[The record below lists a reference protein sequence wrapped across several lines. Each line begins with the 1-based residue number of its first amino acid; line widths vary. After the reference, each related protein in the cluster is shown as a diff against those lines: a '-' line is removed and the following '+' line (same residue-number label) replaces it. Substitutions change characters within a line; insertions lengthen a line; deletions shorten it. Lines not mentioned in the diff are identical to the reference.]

1 MSSDPSEVEEAR
13 RAAQREAA
21 RRRQANFRARERA
34 RGLEMITLKVPGP
47 MRGAFAR
54 LAAAVQS
61 DDALLDDSFS
71 EIREALEAWRS
82 RSASPEAPAAEA
94 PPRPPRPVKAPPPPP
109 PPAPE
114 PVADLAV
121 EEPSPGPVPFD
132 TWVDLAGLWSSSA
145 IVGSLTDFTVVIAD
159 LEGSLYTRWTA
170 QQRRPSG
177 YVTVDAYVRGTRSG
191 PQDAVVS
198 TGRMTLGGRD
208 LELRAVITGPARI
221 DATLTERSPDG
232 TQTVHQA
239 VFTRAG

>member
-1 MSSDPSEVEEAR
+1 MSSDPSDVEAAR
-13 RAAQREAA
+13 RAAQRAAA
-21 RRRQANFRARERA
+21 RKRQASFRARERA
-34 RGLEMITLKVPGP
+34 RGLEMITLKVPAP

-54 LAAAVQS
+54 LAAVVQS
-61 DDALLDDSFS
+61 DDASPDASFD
-71 EIREALEAWRS
+71 EIRGALAQWRT
-82 RSASPEAPAAEA
+82 RTISPDAPTAEA
-94 PPRPPRPVKAPPPPP
+94 PPPPPRPAEAAP

-114 PVADLAV
+114 PDPVLPP
-121 EEPSPGPVPFD
+121 EETGPVPFD

-145 IVGSLTDFTVVIAD
+145 IVGSLTDFTVVVAD

-208 LELRAVITGPARI
+208 LELRAVVTSPARM
-221 DATLTERSPDG
+221 DATLTEHAADG
-232 TQTVHQA
+232 SQTVHEA

>member
-1 MSSDPSEVEEAR
+1 MMSSDPSDVEEAR

-47 MRGAFAR
+47 MRGAFGR
-54 LAAAVQS
+54 LAAVVQS
-61 DDALLDDSFS
+61 DDASPDDSFA
-71 EIREALEAWRS
+71 EIRAALDAWRS
-82 RSASPEAPAAEA
+82 RSGTQEAPAAA
-94 PPRPPRPVKAPPPPP
+94 PPRPPRPAKAPP

-114 PVADLAV
+114 PAADLPVA
-121 EEPSPGPVPFD
+121 EAPGAAPFGA
-132 TWVDLAGLWSSSA
+132 WVDLAGLWTSSA

-191 PQDAVVS
+191 PRDAVVS

-208 LELRAVITGPARI
+208 LELRAVVTGPERM
-221 DATLTERSPDG
+221 DATLTERLPDG
-232 TQTVHQA
+232 SQTDHQG
-239 VFTRAG
+239 VFTRAS

>member
-1 MSSDPSEVEEAR
+1 MSNDPSDVEEAR

-21 RRRQANFRARERA
+21 RRRQANFRARERS
-34 RGLEMITLKVPGP
+34 RGLEMITLKVPGS

-61 DDALLDDSFS
+61 GDASLDDPFD
-71 EIREALEAWRS
+71 EIREALDAWRS
-82 RSASPEAPAAEA
+82 HRASPDAPTPEAPPL
-94 PPRPPRPVKAPPPPP
+94 PPRPDKAPP

-114 PVADLAV
+114 AAAELPV
-121 EEPSPGPVPFD
+121 EEQGPVPFD
-132 TWVDLAGLWSSSA
+132 AWVDLAGLWSSSA

-177 YVTVDAYVRGTRSG
+177 YVTVDAYVRGARSG

-208 LELRAVITGPARI
+208 LELRAVVTGPARM

-232 TQTVHQA
+232 AETVHQA

>member
-1 MSSDPSEVEEAR
+1 MSSDPDVEQAR
-13 RAAQREAA
+13 RAAQRAAA
-21 RRRQANFRARERA
+21 RKRQANFRARERA
-34 RGLEMITLKVPGP
+34 RGLEMITLKVPAP

-54 LAAAVQS
+54 LAAVVQS
-61 DDALLDDSFS
+61 GDDGLDDSFD
-71 EIREALEAWRS
+71 EIREALAEWRA
-82 RSASPEAPAAEA
+82 RPVSPEAPVAEA
-94 PPRPPRPVKAPPPPP
+94 PAPQPRPAEAAA

-114 PVADLAV
+114 PAAV
-121 EEPSPGPVPFD
+121 EETGPVPFE

-145 IVGSLTDFTVVIAD
+145 IVGSLTDFTVVVAD

-177 YVTVDAYVRGTRSG
+177 YVTVDAYVRGTRGG

-208 LELRAVITGPARI
+208 LELRAVVTSPARM
-221 DATLTERSPDG
+221 DATLTVRAADG
-232 TQTVHQA
+232 SQTVHEA